1 MCGRGKNLEKCDT
14 MIKIIYTKHAQE
26 VLVQRGIS
34 KSLVDKTVRKPDFK
48 LSGKEEK
55 KIYLKDWGKN
65 YLKVILATEEKE
77 LIIITFYWIDKNRF
91 RKELNESKL

>member
-1 MCGRGKNLEKCDT
+1 M
-14 MIKIIYTKHAQE
+14 KIVYTKHAQE
-26 VLVQRGIS
+26 VLTQRGIS

-48 LSGKEEK
+48 LCAKEEK

-65 YLKVILATEEKE
+65 YLKVILAEEEKD